1 MIIRKISAIIAVLYY
16 TFEFIRSLISLQYNL
31 KLSSKTEFER
41 DQIYIIYESVY
52 ARLQYLKDISDMIYP
67 LGLLAIIIF
76 MITFIVEKSNRQNSI
91 SNDKQIIQEPNN
103 SNPID
108 QPSAG
113 INIISFLI
121 PLVGL
126 IIYLTE
132 RDRSPRKAISAGKAA
147 IWGVSITIILS
158 IISFVIT
165 FIFLNSI
172 GY

>member
-1 MIIRKISAIIAVLYY
+1 MKIRKTAATIVALYY
-16 TFEFIRSLISLQYNL
+16 IYYFIQRLISLPYNL
-31 KLSSKTEFER
+31 KLFGKTEFER
-41 DQIYIIYESVY
+41 NEIYVIYKSSY
-52 ARLQYLKDISDMIYP
+52 IRIQYLEDLSNILYPIS
-67 LGLLAIIIF
+67 LFALIIF
-76 MITFIVEKSNRQNSI
+76 MVTFIFEKNNDQNTLG
-91 SNDKQIIQEPNN
+91 NDTQIIQEPNN

-113 INIISFLI
+113 INVISFLI

-147 IWGVSITIILS
+147 IWGVSITILLS

-165 FIFLNSI
+165 FIFINSI
-172 GY
+172 NY